1 MIPGYDRKDDREPRE
16 RSGQLERDDDQ
27 REGLAEV
34 CEKMPAE
41 ESEKPALD
49 TPDQLGET
57 TRMPED
63 EAEETEQ
70 LASRLDTLEQ
80 NLYRSG

>member
-34 CEKMPAE
+34 CEENASGRIRETRIGYARPAGRD
-41 ESEKPALD
+41 D
-49 TPDQLGET
+49 TN
-57 TRMPED
+57 
-63 EAEETEQ
+63 A
-70 LASRLDTLEQ
+70 
-80 NLYRSG
+80 